1 MKERDELVENF
12 KYLDNLSEHNL
23 GLFKKWLAKSRN
35 GHDRMADA
43 EGEPAM
49 TKAFKHL
56 DRRRKDLSILR

>member
-1 MKERDELVENF
+1 MKERDELVETF

-35 GHDRMADA
+35 GHDRMAVT

-56 DRRRKDLSILR
+56 DRRMKDWQSLR